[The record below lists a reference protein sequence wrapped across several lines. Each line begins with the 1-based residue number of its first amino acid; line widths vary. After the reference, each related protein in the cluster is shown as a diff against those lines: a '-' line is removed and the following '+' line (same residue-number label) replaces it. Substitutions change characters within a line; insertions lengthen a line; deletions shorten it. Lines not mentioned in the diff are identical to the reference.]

1 MSDKDVELSDQAF
14 ALFAGSEQDRKDI
27 ITIHRAYLD
36 ANTNNLNA
44 AELRKIWSNHP
55 SCVFF
60 NGTGYNY
67 YGIDDWL
74 KLWEYYRPRVKIV
87 EPWQSSDVRLIGDGR
102 MAVVTSIRNASGQW
116 TGEGQPP
123 DWTLKRWKSRCTEV
137 FSKDDGQW
145 KCVHIHISTEPDG
158 LRHEQRAA

>member
-14 ALFAGSEQDRKDI
+14 ALFSGSEQDRKDI
-27 ITIHRAYLD
+27 IT
-36 ANTNNLNA
+36 NLNA

-123 DWTLKRWKSRCTEV
+123 DWTLKRWRSRCTEV
-137 FSKDDGQW
+137 FSKDGGQW
-145 KCVHIHISTEPDG
+145 KCVHIHISTEPEG
-158 LRHEQRAA
+158 QRHEQRAA